1 MAPVD
6 PHCHQVTLVDEAQG
20 GHGSGGSSG
29 SGGALGSPGKP
40 DTSKE
45 MKFPS
50 TRPHAFIDSCY
61 IVATCAYSNLQQ
73 LMTWKKHEV
82 TSSNPSGKT
91 ARDQVQTEDTICICL
106 KKKRPFVLPSCLP
119 CVALIAWH
127 DMLQP
132 PCYTTQLARQFSSLV
147 DSHPVSHT
155 QFIKAPLLM
164 HPHAMPC
171 RSVHF
176 RFVDVL

>member
-127 DMLQP
+127 GMI
-132 PCYTTQLARQFSSLV
+132 CC
-147 DSHPVSHT
+147 SHPATPRSLQGNSH
-155 QFIKAPLLM
+155 LY
-164 HPHAMPC
+164 
-171 RSVHF
+171 S
-176 RFVDVL
+176 

>member
-6 PHCHQVTLVDEAQG
+6 PHCHQVTLDEAQG
-20 GHGSGGSSG
+20 GHGSGG

-61 IVATCAYSNLQQ
+61 IVATCAEKHVLTATYSNLQQ
-73 LMTWKKHEV
+73 LTATDDLEV

-91 ARDQVQTEDTICICL
+91 ARDQVQTEDTIYIFL
-106 KKKRPFVLPSCLP
+106 KKKWPFVLPSCLP

-127 DMLQP
+127 GMI
-132 PCYTTQLARQFSSLV
+132 CC
-147 DSHPVSHT
+147 SHPATPRSLQGNSH
-155 QFIKAPLLM
+155 LY
-164 HPHAMPC
+164 
-171 RSVHF
+171 S
-176 RFVDVL
+176 

>member
-1 MAPVD
+1 MHLFKEEKAIRSPILLAL
-6 PHCHQVTLVDEAQG
+6 C
-20 GHGSGGSSG
+20 
-29 SGGALGSPGKP
+29 GAHS
-40 DTSKE
+40 
-45 MKFPS
+45 M
-50 TRPHAFIDSCY
+50 
-61 IVATCAYSNLQQ
+61 
-73 LMTWKKHEV
+73 
-82 TSSNPSGKT
+82 
-91 ARDQVQTEDTICICL
+91 
-106 KKKRPFVLPSCLP
+106 
-119 CVALIAWH
+119 AWH